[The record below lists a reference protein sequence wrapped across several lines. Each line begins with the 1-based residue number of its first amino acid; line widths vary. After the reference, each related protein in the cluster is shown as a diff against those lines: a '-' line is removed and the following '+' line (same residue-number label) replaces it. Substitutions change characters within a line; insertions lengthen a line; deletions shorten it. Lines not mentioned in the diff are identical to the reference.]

1 MTHLSARELELYVID
16 ALPADSARAVE
27 QHVSG
32 CADCAAA
39 LAAEARLEHALA
51 EVARQP
57 RTPRRWRIAAAAAT
71 VAAAAAV
78 VVALVAKHRVPEPV
92 AALPSCL
99 GANTAACEQTARA
112 HGLALV
118 TSAGLEI
125 PRYEMLSPGAKE
137 MGTP

>member
-1 MTHLSARELELYVID
+1 MNHLSAQQLELYVID
-16 ALPADSARAVE
+16 ALPAESARAVE

-39 LAAEARLEHALA
+39 LAAEARLEHALGEA
-51 EVARQP
+51 ARQP

-78 VVALVAKHRVPEPV
+78 VVALVAPRRAPEPV
-92 AALPSCL
+92 ASLHSCL
-99 GANTAACEQTARA
+99 AAHSAACEQSARA

-125 PRYEMLSPGAKE
+125 PRYEMLSAGTNE

>member
-16 ALPADSARAVE
+16 ALPAESARAVE

-39 LAAEARLEHALA
+39 LAAEARLEHALS

-57 RTPRRWRIAAAAAT
+57 RTPRRWRIAAASL
-71 VAAAAAV
+71 AAAAAV
-78 VVALVAKHRVPEPV
+78 VIALVATRHAPEPV
-92 AALPSCL
+92 AALPSCE
-99 GANTAACEQTARA
+99 AAPSAACEQSAHG

-118 TSAGLEI
+118 TSAGLDI
-125 PRYEMLSPGAKE
+125 PRYEMLSPGTNE